1 MSRYLHSIMVDLQK
15 CEGCAT
21 CVNECPMSAIH
32 LPDGK
37 AVVMDERCI
46 DCGQCMGACPQ
57 RAIGAVTDTLESLS
71 EHAYKIALL
80 APSLEVLLDCKSP
93 SGSISS
99 NDLRRAFLNL
109 GFDEVFEVAHA
120 ARVVTF
126 IVEKHIE
133 ERKRQTPLLTTS
145 CPAALRLVQTR
156 FPGLM
161 THTARVL
168 SPMEVAARLA
178 KKTAAGKTGLSIGQ
192 MGAFFIS
199 PCPAKVTEADRPI
212 LTERSAVDRVIGI
225 DHIYGTLVGQLAE
238 KGSRKKQPEL
248 PDGKEPETGTD
259 RLAQKVKG
267 GGIRRLKVSGIRT
280 VMGLLEEM
288 ERGRTVDADLI
299 ELHACAGGCLGG
311 PLIPKN
317 PLEKTADVGL
327 LIEKYRR
334 RHGRYDDQYLLNTYR
349 KGTFESTAL
358 AGPGPTGRPER
369 DECVVSP

>member
-1 MSRYLHSIMVDLQK
+1 
-15 CEGCAT
+15 
-21 CVNECPMSAIH
+21 
-32 LPDGK
+32 
-37 AVVMDERCI
+37 
-46 DCGQCMGACPQ
+46 
-57 RAIGAVTDTLESLS
+57 
-71 EHAYKIALL
+71 
-80 APSLEVLLDCKSP
+80 
-93 SGSISS
+93 
-99 NDLRRAFLNL
+99 
-109 GFDEVFEVAHA
+109 
-120 ARVVTF
+120 
-126 IVEKHIE
+126 
-133 ERKRQTPLLTTS
+133 
-145 CPAALRLVQTR
+145 
-156 FPGLM
+156 M

-178 KKTAAGKTGLSIGQ
+178 KKTAAGKTGLSIGL